1 VSGPGAIVFTD
12 VVGFTRFTAAEGDQR
27 AVELLDTKRGLVDE
41 LLPEGGRVVKELGDG
56 LLLWIDDA
64 AHGVRFCTELQQACR
79 RASEQGPFPLWV
91 RIGAHWGAAAERAGD
106 LIGHEVNTAA
116 RIVDQAGPGETLASD
131 VFVEQCDPGA
141 LGVDAEPIGPV
152 LMKGLP
158 AAVWLYRLTP

>member
-1 VSGPGAIVFTD
+1 MSGPGAIVFTD
-12 VVGFTRFTAAEGDQR
+12 IVGFTKFTAAEGDSR
-27 AVELLDTKRGLVDE
+27 AVQLLDTKRDIVDD

-56 LLLWIDDA
+56 LLLWIDSADS
-64 AHGVRFCTELQQACR
+64 GVRFCAALQSACR
-79 RASEQGPFPLWV
+79 RASEEGPFPLWV
-91 RIGAHWGAAAERAGD
+91 RIGAHWGEAAERAGD

-131 VFVEQCDPGA
+131 VFVKQCDPAA
-141 LGVDAEPIGPV
+141 LDGEAVPIGPV